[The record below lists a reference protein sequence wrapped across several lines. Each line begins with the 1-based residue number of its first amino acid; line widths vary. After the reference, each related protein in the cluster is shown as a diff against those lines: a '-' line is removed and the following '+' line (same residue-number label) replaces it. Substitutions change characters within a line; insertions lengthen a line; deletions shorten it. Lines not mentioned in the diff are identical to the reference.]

1 MPHCIYIL
9 SKYRLIVPCIFISQ
23 VNSLVNSL
31 HTMAY
36 LSIITHHQFSCKVI
50 VVSCQF
56 LAVVVFLFLDLV
68 PSHLPV
74 SLQTS

>member
-1 MPHCIYIL
+1 MPRYIYIL

-36 LSIITHHQFSCKVI
+36 LSITHHHFSCKVI

-56 LAVVVFLFLDLV
+56 LAVLVLFLFLDLV